1 MTKFMATLVR
11 VSLLLLLP
19 ALASAQSSITGVV
32 RDASGGVLPG
42 VTVEAA
48 SPALIEGTRS
58 TVTDDRGAYRIIEL
72 RPGTYT
78 VTFALPGFQTTRE
91 ENLELPTGFTATV
104 NSTLSL
110 GALEETITVTRD
122 VSNVDTV
129 NIAVREVLPQTELDA
144 LPLGESIGA
153 LRSLVLGAVY
163 VASRQDVGGNQGE
176 NQQNFAVNGGRAG
189 DFQQF
194 RDGMLTNSLISAGNW
209 LGTQNPSTIQETV
222 VSTSGFGATAQTG
235 GAAINMIERE
245 GGNTFSG
252 TFNLDGTAESLRS
265 SNLTDDLQGRGVTTD
280 PSIRQRYDVNGGFGG
295 PLLRNKLW
303 FYSGA
308 RHWTASDYQPG
319 NYFNAT
325 PGTLLYTPDQSRP
338 AYSNNYYSQASTR
351 VTWQANPKHKFT
363 GLYVWER
370 NCNCMYTI
378 ESGTLAPEAAGSHF
392 YSPNRRF
399 QGTWTYPATDRLMLW
414 AGVTD
419 IFIRHNKKPE
429 GGGNDTHRS
438 ILDQT
443 RNYRYGAPGS
453 AFGLPTSF
461 GWQNIVQRNQNFTA
475 SYLRGGHY
483 LKAGFTLMQGN
494 FDANRW
500 IADNMSFRFTNGLPQ
515 SIDLFA
521 GPYMWAVETDY
532 PSVFVEDQWTLSR
545 LTLNLGLR
553 YDGLRGNVPAQ
564 SLPEGPFRPAQEF
577 APVKNS
583 PNFHDIGPR
592 LGFAYDLFGNSRTAL
607 KASLSRTVT
616 FIAPGQV
623 QTMSN
628 PIGLMVTTVNRT
640 WNDSNLNFVPDCNLR
655 SPDANAECGAISN
668 RNFGTVV
675 PGTQRAPEV
684 LEGWHNREYSWQ
696 GSVSVDHQLR
706 ENVRLSLGYFRTWY
720 GNFQVTDNRSVS
732 PADYDPFCVTAP
744 TDSRLPSDVSGK
756 QICDQFDLNPAKFG
770 QVDNIIVHASRFGDH
785 SEVYNGVN
793 VSMSARRNGYSLAGG
808 FTMGRSV
815 IDACYVVDTP
825 SQYQCRTSP
834 TWGSGAQLKLR
845 GQLPL
850 PWWGLQASSA
860 FQLVPSIPL
869 EASYVVGNAQVAS
882 SLGRNLSGGATANRT
897 INLIDAGT
905 EFAEGWN
912 GQLDFRVSGSY
923 EVNGLRLQPNI
934 DLFNA
939 FNASTVLG
947 TNTRYGPA
955 WQNVTSVLG
964 GRVVRLGMRVS
975 F

>member
-1 MTKFMATLVR
+1 MLGLIVL
-11 VSLLLLLP
+11 SLLLLLP
-19 ALASAQSSITGVV
+19 GLVSAQSSITGVA
-32 RDASGGVLPG
+32 RDSSGGVLPG
-42 VTVEAA
+42 VTVEAS
-48 SPALIEGTRS
+48 SPVLIEGVRTA
-58 TVTDDRGAYRIIEL
+58 VTDDRGVYRIIEL

-78 VTFALPGFQTTRE
+78 VTFSLPGFQTTRE
-91 ENLELPTGFTATV
+91 ENLQLPTGFTATV

-110 GALEETITVTRD
+110 GTVEETITVTRE
-122 VSNVDTV
+122 VSSVDTV
-129 NIAVREVLPQTELDA
+129 NIAVRDVLPQAELDA

-153 LRSLVLGAVY
+153 LRSLVVGAVY

-189 DFQQF
+189 DFQQY

-209 LGTQNPSTIQETV
+209 LGSQNPSTIQETV
-222 VSTSGFGATAQTG
+222 VSTSGFGAMAQTG

-245 GGNTFSG
+245 GGNQFSG
-252 TFNLDGTAESLRS
+252 TFNLDGTSESLRS
-265 SNLTDDLQGRGVTTD
+265 SNLTSELQARGVTTD
-280 PSIRQRYDVNGGFGG
+280 PSIKQRYDINGGFGG
-295 PLLRNKLW
+295 PIVRNKLW
-303 FYSGA
+303 FFAGA

-319 NYFNAT
+319 NYFNST
-325 PGTLLYTPDQSRP
+325 VGTLFYTPDLERP

-351 VTWQANPKHKFT
+351 LTWQAAPKHKFT

-392 YSPNRRF
+392 YSPNRRI
-399 QGTWTYPATDRLMLW
+399 QATWTYPATDRLMLW

-419 IFIRHNKKPE
+419 MYIKHNKKPE

-438 ILDQT
+438 VLEQS

-453 AFGLPTSF
+453 GFGLPTSF
-461 GWQNIVQRNQNFTA
+461 GWQNVIQRNQNFTI
-475 SYLRGGHY
+475 SYLRSGHY
-483 LKAGFTLMQGN
+483 LKAGFMTMQGN
-494 FDANRW
+494 FDADRW
-500 IADNMSFRFTNGLPQ
+500 IADNMSFRFINSLPQ

-521 GPYMWAVETDY
+521 GPYIWAVETDY
-532 PSVFVEDQWTLSR
+532 PSVFLEDQWTLSR

-564 SLPEGPFRPAQEF
+564 SLPAGPYRPAMEF
-577 APVKNS
+577 EPVKNS
-583 PNFHDIGPR
+583 PNFHDLGPR
-592 LGFAYDLFGNSRTAL
+592 VGFAYDLFGTGKTAV

-623 QTMSN
+623 QSMSN

-640 WNDSNLNFVPDCNLR
+640 WNDSNLNFVPDCNLN

-675 PGTQRAPEV
+675 PGTQRDPEV
-684 LEGWHNREYSWQ
+684 SEGWHNREYSWQ
-696 GSVSVDHQLR
+696 GSVSVDHQLH
-706 ENVRLSLGYFRTWY
+706 ESVRLSVGYFRTWY
-720 GNFQVTDNRSVS
+720 GNFQATDNRAVT
-732 PADYDPFCVTAP
+732 PADYDPYCITGPV
-744 TDSRLPSDVSGK
+744 DDRLPDDVSGQ
-756 QICDQFDLNPAKFG
+756 QICGHYDLNPAKFG
-770 QVDNIIVHASRFGDH
+770 QVDNVVVHASRFGEQ

-793 VSMSARRNGYSLAGG
+793 VSVSARHEGYSLGGG
-808 FTMGRSV
+808 FTTGKTV
-815 IDACYVVDTP
+815 TDACFVVDTP
-825 SQYQCRTSP
+825 SQYQCHVSP
-834 TWGSGAQLKLR
+834 SWYAGTQFKLR
-845 GQLPL
+845 GVAPL

-860 FQLVPSIPL
+860 LQIVPSIPL
-869 EASYVVGNAQVAS
+869 EASYVVGNAQVAP
-882 SLGRNLSGGATANRT
+882 SLGRPLSGGATANRT
-897 INLIDAGT
+897 INLIDPGT

-912 GQLDFRVSGSY
+912 TQLDFRVSGSY
-923 EVNGLRLQPNI
+923 VVGGMRFQPSI

-947 TNTRYGPA
+947 VNTRYGPA
-955 WQNVTSVLG
+955 WQNATSVLG
-964 GRVVRLGMRVS
+964 GRVVRLGARVG